1 MNWGTRITILYLA
14 FVALILTL
22 VFTCFGQ
29 KSELESKDYFAKEIQ
44 FQKQIDAT
52 DNANALS
59 MPIEHMVTG
68 KSVAIKIPLE
78 LLSSDFKGVVEFI
91 RPSDET
97 LDKSIALMPN
107 QTGEQRITENSFAK
121 GVYKMKISFTSR
133 GKAYFKE
140 NVVKFE

>member
-1 MNWGTRITILYLA
+1 MNWGTRITILYLG

-52 DNANALS
+52 ENANALAT
-59 MPIEHMVTG
+59 PIEHMVEG
-68 KSVAIKIPLE
+68 KKVTIKIPTE
-78 LLSSDFKGVVEFI
+78 LLAQNIHGTIEFV
-91 RPSDET
+91 RPSDAS
-97 LDKSIALMPN
+97 LDKNISLMPD
-107 QTGEQRITENSFAK
+107 TKGEQIINGNFTK
-121 GVYKMKISFTSR
+121 GVYKMKISFNA
-133 GKAYFKE
+133 GNKAYFKE